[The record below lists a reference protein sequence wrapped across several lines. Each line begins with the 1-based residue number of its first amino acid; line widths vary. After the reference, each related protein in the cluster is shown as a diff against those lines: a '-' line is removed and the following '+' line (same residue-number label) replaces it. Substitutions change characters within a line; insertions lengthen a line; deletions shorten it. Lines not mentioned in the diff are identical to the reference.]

1 MHAIGSG
8 NNGSPRLRPVDL
20 GKTPWYLHSWALMGP
35 QGLEHR
41 ALLLG
46 IHPGK
51 GTAQPA
57 RCATTQ
63 SRTDLTSKD
72 FPEAKPKR
80 KSASCLQHRMGTE
93 SWNLLGGKGP

>member
-1 MHAIGSG
+1 MVPAQLGSDG
-8 NNGSPRLRPVDL
+8 I
-20 GKTPWYLHSWALMGP
+20 SWSGA
-35 QGLEHR
+35 QGI
-41 ALLLG
+41 AAG

-51 GTAQPA
+51 GPAQPA

-72 FPEAKPKR
+72 FSEAKPKI

-93 SWNLLGGKGP
+93 SLNGLGGKGP